1 IIPTNFTG
9 HADFD
14 MSTNFSASVTPGTVA
29 TNYKVRA
36 TSKDNTNFYDEVN
49 LTVLKVEL
57 TNLKFNHDTGSSAS
71 DAFNIRQD
79 YSNAYDISNGE
90 WVKGGTNIPA
100 CYTTNKAVT
109 IQARFTVQ
117 PASIT
122 SADIWAVSTDSG
134 GSLGDVIKTNVTFS
148 GGVSSPEYVT
158 FQISGNT
165 PTSIRKTTTDV
176 WQWKMENVNGTG
188 SAACDLNT
196 SGVHTVYTIL
206 NEPATPW
213 VNTAGN
219 QRNAWKSALDF
230 AVVTCNADGKA
241 TEDDAMDAVTTHL
254 YTIPYTGASQY
265 LTFGGNFSYT
275 GYMTMTSANCLDSAV
290 GLDTT
295 GSLLG
300 MDIVARRRTEFF
312 NYNFHCFVKKGAYVY
327 DSCSAMWMCIIK
339 MDYAAYIATGTPGPG
354 STESDETYPIE

>member
-1 IIPTNFTG
+1 
-9 HADFD
+9 
-14 MSTNFSASVTPGTVA
+14 M
-29 TNYKVRA
+29 
-36 TSKDNTNFYDEVN
+36 
-49 LTVLKVEL
+49 
-57 TNLKFNHDTGSSAS
+57 
-71 DAFNIRQD
+71 
-79 YSNAYDISNGE
+79 
-90 WVKGGTNIPA
+90 
-100 CYTTNKAVT
+100 
-109 IQARFTVQ
+109 Q

-122 SADIWAVSTDSG
+122 SADIWALSTDSG

-165 PTSIRKTTTDV
+165 PTAIKKTSTDA
-176 WQWKMENVNGTG
+176 WQWKAENINGA
-188 SAACDLNT
+188 SVVCDFDI
-196 SGVHTVYTIL
+196 SGTHTVYTIL
-206 NEPATPW
+206 DEPRSPW
-213 VNTAGN
+213 VNTFGN

-230 AVVTCNADGKA
+230 AVVTCNTDGKA
-241 TEDDAMDAVTTHL
+241 TEDDAMDAVTTRL
-254 YTIPYTGASQY
+254 YTIPYTSASQY

-275 GYMTMTSANCLDSAV
+275 GYMTMTSANCIDSAV

-300 MDIVARRRTEFF
+300 MDMVARRKTEFF

-339 MDYAAYIATGTPGPG
+339 MDYAAYIATGTSGPG